1 LLWEIAEVDRDPET
15 ACVLVGNADRLRLL
29 TSSDNPLER
38 QLAALLDGQTILAY
52 ETTEKGL
59 RRFGRALRATL
70 ELAVA

>member
-1 LLWEIAEVDRDPET
+1 
-15 ACVLVGNADRLRLL
+15 LL